1 MSVDIPAVNIKALA
15 KTYEAYIVDRRRY
28 YHANPE
34 LSGQEE
40 QTRRQIRRDLEAMDI
55 TEITELRDC
64 FGITAMIR
72 GGRPGRTVALRA
84 DIDALPVREDSGLP
98 FAAVNGCMHACG
110 HDSHIAMLLGAARM
124 LRDVREKLAGNVK
137 LIFQPAEEIAS
148 GAGWMLRENALEG
161 VDALYGAH
169 IWGTLDAPLVDVS
182 PRQPHGLQPPLYHP
196 GGGPVSPRLR
206 APLGAGP
213 HHGGLHHCHQLAAVC
228 LQDE

>member
-1 MSVDIPAVNIKALA
+1 MDIKALA
-15 KTYEAYIVDRRRY
+15 QTYEAYIVERRRY

-40 QTRRQIRRDLEAMDI
+40 QTRRQIRKDLEAMGI

-64 FGITAMIR
+64 FGMT
-72 GGRPGRTVALRA
+72 
-84 DIDALPVREDSGLP
+84 
-98 FAAVNGCMHACG
+98 
-110 HDSHIAMLLGAARM
+110 AMLLGAARI
-124 LRDVREKLAGNVK
+124 LQDVRAELAGNVK
-137 LIFQPAEEIAS
+137 LIFQPAEEIAA
-148 GAGWMLRENALEG
+148 GAGWMLREHALKG